1 MGLDERIKYASMKA
15 RHKKILRPWYKK
27 TWGIIVIILA
37 SLFLIFTIIFS
48 LSVQSVIRQR
58 NNPDQYNEDMAREFL
73 ARVNRKTANTFGP
86 QDAPVTIVEFADFAC
101 SFCAAS
107 HPSLKAIREK
117 YPQQVRI
124 VYRDFP
130 LHDNSIFLALS
141 ARCAGE
147 QNEFWTMHDFFFLNQ
162 SRLELAQSELRELM
176 PGVASELGLNVAQ
189 FEKCLDEQKYF
200 PQIKQDAEDVSFLGL
215 QGTPTWYINNTP
227 FVGHLS
233 VQELNT
239 IVEGIIKSSSLPKS
253 ENY

>member
-1 MGLDERIKYASMKA
+1 M
-15 RHKKILRPWYKK
+15 
-27 TWGIIVIILA
+27 
-37 SLFLIFTIIFS
+37 LFRS
-48 LSVQSVIRQR
+48 
-58 NNPDQYNEDMAREFL
+58 
-73 ARVNRKTANTFGP
+73 
-86 QDAPVTIVEFADFAC
+86 
-101 SFCAAS
+101 CAAS